1 MQPKLLISNISLDM
15 LVKASNLPRLLTYLN
30 TTNDKN
36 EFENT
41 VWFAIVPDVELNQ
54 SSGGKLQRVRF
65 AGNQRQEKAGTN
77 TMENLSILMNA
88 IQPYRITT
96 FFSFQTGEETTFN
109 YVATEGIGVFKE
121 KCTPLMKRN
130 TVNLRFRVFQMQRS
144 FQKISR
150 D

>member
-54 SSGGKLQRVRF
+54 SSGGKLQRVRL
-65 AGNQRQEKAGTN
+65 QGTRGRRRR
-77 TMENLSILMNA
+77 EQIRW
-88 IQPYRITT
+88 RI
-96 FFSFQTGEETTFN
+96 
-109 YVATEGIGVFKE
+109 
-121 KCTPLMKRN
+121 C
-130 TVNLRFRVFQMQRS
+130 RF
-144 FQKISR
+144 
-150 D
+150 

>member
-96 FFSFQTGEETTFN
+96 FSVSRLGR
-109 YVATEGIGVFKE
+109 KP
-121 KCTPLMKRN
+121 PLIMLQQR
-130 TVNLRFRVFQMQRS
+130 VSGYLRKNARL
-144 FQKISR
+144 
-150 D
+150 